1 MNKMQKEWLKN
12 AGLIT
17 GAILY
22 LIIILITMCLS
33 EEWLWI
39 SLILA
44 LLVTIPIFIYGII
57 YVPIA
62 TFVWHWRLMGACI
75 TDEDEELL
83 RTWWFWIK
91 RSDYWADYLW
101 EEIQE
106 MKDKEWREG
115 AEDLRTRLMCVKKPK
130 WI

>member
-12 AGLIT
+12 TGAII

-22 LIIILITMCLS
+22 LVAILITMFMDGF
-33 EEWLWI
+33 WTWI
-39 SLILA
+39 SFILSLIA
-44 LLVTIPIFIYGII
+44 LIPILGYAIYC
-57 YVPIA
+57 PIA

-83 RTWWFWIK
+83 RTWWFFIK
-91 RSDYWADYLW
+91 RSECWADYLW
-101 EEIQE
+101 KEIQE
-106 MKDKEWREG
+106 MENDEWREG